1 MMLEGDQLKRQM
13 IFIDNS
19 NIFRGSRRGGLHDEP
34 VKVHYPKLAELL
46 STSAI
51 EKYDLTR
58 VLMYCALDLSRSQS
72 QIRHQQAIYD
82 EFNSYLNFDVTVFD
96 LKIIKD
102 KVTGQVIDKYEKG
115 VDVALATDLLVLAA
129 KDAYDVAIV
138 CAGDAD
144 FINAI
149 EGVKDMG
156 KQVYVASFEKS
167 CSWKLKQAA
176 LGYISLTRFAD
187 KITK

>member
-1 MMLEGDQLKRQM
+1 M

-19 NIFRGSRRGGLHDEP
+19 NIFRGSKKGGPNGEP
-34 VKVHYPKLAELL
+34 VKVDYPKLTEFL

-58 VLMYCALDLSRSQS
+58 VMMYCALDISKSPS
-72 QIRHQQAIYD
+72 QIRHEQGIYN
-82 EFNSYLNFDVTVFD
+82 EFNSYLNFDVKVFD
-96 LKIIKD
+96 LKIVKD
-102 KVTGQVIDKYEKG
+102 KETGQVKEKYEKG

-129 KDAYDVAIV
+129 KKAYDAAFV

-156 KQVYVASFEKS
+156 QQVYVASFEKS
-167 CSWKLKQAA
+167 CSWKLRQAA
-176 LGYISLTRFAD
+176 LGYISLTQNAS
-187 KITK
+187 KIIK

>member
-1 MMLEGDQLKRQM
+1 M

-19 NIFRGSRRGGLHDEP
+19 NIFRGSWKGGPQGEP
-34 VKVHYPKLAELL
+34 VKVHYPRLTEFL
-46 STSAI
+46 SASAI

-58 VLMYCALDLSRSQS
+58 VLMYCALDVSKPESE
-72 QIRHQQAIYD
+72 IRHQERLYS
-82 EFNSYLNFDVTVFD
+82 EFNSYLNFDVKVFD
-96 LKIIKD
+96 LKIVID
-102 KVTGQVIDKYEKG
+102 KATGQMTDKYEKG
-115 VDVALATDLLVLAA
+115 VDVALATDLLILAA
-129 KDAYDVAIV
+129 KNAYDVAIV

-167 CSWKLKQAA
+167 CAWKLRQAA
-176 LGYISLTRFAD
+176 LGYISLTTNAN
-187 KITK
+187 KIIK